1 MISFRSCSNLYFLHL
16 LRSSEVPCE
25 YGANYACVMGEGTAS
40 ILTDVDEKVMGLELI
55 IKSQLGRDFIITE
68 PMTKLVNVIKVV
80 VPELSVKMN
89 QEK

>member
-1 MISFRSCSNLYFLHL
+1 M
-16 LRSSEVPCE
+16 V
-25 YGANYACVMGEGTAS
+25 GEGTAS